1 VAYVAVSSG
10 SLCNYGNRNLRWVRM
25 QSCARSR
32 SHSHNGIYPDDGGSR
47 LRIRTGPIR
56 PAFNPSRRYQPIVRV
71 KSAHLS
77 ATARTKPWC
86 VPHSQQIRLAD
97 CITKVQKGNPV
108 DFLCRSQRCGPEQT
122 SVQALQLFGF
132 AIARRKRAPGVGRTR
147 DHRDTPLGSRF
158 KPDLKSGLAWKPPR
172 FAAGVFFCGNRIDNR
187 RRMLS
192 TWNQGKR

>member
-1 VAYVAVSSG
+1 MCAVSFAFAQREFIPMTAGAACESG
-10 SLCNYGNRNLRWVRM
+10 LDQFGQLSILQGV
-25 QSCARSR
+25 
-32 SHSHNGIYPDDGGSR
+32 
-47 LRIRTGPIR
+47 T
-56 PAFNPSRRYQPIVRV
+56 NPLFASNPHIYQPQPVPNLGAFLTHSKSDWQIVLQ
-71 KSAHLS
+71 KFKKA
-77 ATARTKPWC
+77 
-86 VPHSQQIRLAD
+86 IRL
-97 CITKVQKGNPV
+97 I
-108 DFLCRSQRCGPEQT
+108 FFCRSQRCGPEQT